1 MDPYNDELN
10 DILVEYLNPERET
23 FKEFIF
29 RDSKGLYK
37 YDTSD
42 YKKIYIDDKDIDVNR
57 LLIDTCK
64 EFDVKSTEAARCNKF
79 LIEAILNFDSKS
91 FTDIYRKIRPLIN
104 NNFFNNV
111 TKDDIKKMDHKVIIL
126 ILKNFEFKVIKQFNN
141 IYNMELNMFE
151 STTDW
156 LSRVYGREN
165 TKSPKFIFL
174 IKYLQ
179 NLVDM
184 INSNPTILNPIT
196 EYISELY
203 YMKEYEE
210 FMISNYN
217 KNAIYNDIILSNFDI
232 MKDNTIDNFN
242 DTLIN
247 DLYKQ
252 QTLTKQLLLLFA
264 QERKKLIEHNVD
276 ISIGTDLFKYFATR
290 IKNLKQ
296 AEDKILEN
304 LVTMV
309 KYLKINPKDNMD
321 MTTMTKKTLSI
332 DDMKKQIDY
341 FMMLKSNLAILQ
353 EDFIKKY
360 PKKNFFI
367 YN

>member
-1 MDPYNDELN
+1 
-10 DILVEYLNPERET
+10 
-23 FKEFIF
+23 
-29 RDSKGLYK
+29 
-37 YDTSD
+37 
-42 YKKIYIDDKDIDVNR
+42 
-57 LLIDTCK
+57 
-64 EFDVKSTEAARCNKF
+64 
-79 LIEAILNFDSKS
+79 
-91 FTDIYRKIRPLIN
+91 
-104 NNFFNNV
+104 
-111 TKDDIKKMDHKVIIL
+111 
-126 ILKNFEFKVIKQFNN
+126 
-141 IYNMELNMFE
+141 MELNMFE

-165 TKSPKFIFL
+165 KKSSKFIFL

-184 INSNPTILNPIT
+184 INSNPTILNPIN

-203 YMKEYEE
+203 YMKEYED

-232 MKDNTIDNFN
+232 IMKDNTIDNFN
-242 DTLIN
+242 NMLIYE
-247 DLYKQ
+247 LYKQ
-252 QTLTKQLLLLFA
+252 KTLNKELLLLFM

-276 ISIGTDLFKYFATR
+276 ISKETDLLKYFVTHF
-290 IKNLKQ
+290 KKLKQ
-296 AEDKILEN
+296 AEDEILKN

-321 MTTMTKKTLSI
+321 MTTMTKKKLSI